1 MLFRRKSSGA
11 AAIFGALELRV
22 MEALWRRAVPVS
34 VRDLIA
40 EFDGTAYTTL
50 MTTLDRLH
58 RKGVLDREKTGRAF
72 VYRTRYSR
80 DEIESGMA
88 ARALESL
95 LNRPDA
101 EPVLSYFIDEVSRR
115 DARLLDELERLVQ
128 EKRREQG
135 RR

>member
-1 MLFRRKSSGA
+1 
-11 AAIFGALELRV
+11 
-22 MEALWRRAVPVS
+22 VS
-34 VRDLIA
+34 VRDLIGD
-40 EFDGTAYTTL
+40 FDGTAYTTL
-50 MTTLDRLH
+50 MTTMDRLH
-58 RKGVLDREKTGRAF
+58 RKGILDREKTGRAF

-95 LNRPDA
+95 LDRSDA